1 MKRLGM
7 DHEPVSQQETIN
19 HQCATHVEHAIFGS
33 GETVS
38 GQHTL
43 VQEDSGEYVVSH
55 YDVEFEHGLEEMVS
69 VSELAITKQ
78 ESHAHAMAKK
88 AGRKKMKASW
98 NKKEQ
103 RRIDGRRKNFRE
115 KMRKLGYIKAR

>member
-1 MKRLGM
+1 MKRLGVKENNIPHM
-7 DHEPVSQQETIN
+7 
-19 HQCATHVEHAIFGS
+19 CATHVEHAMWGS
-33 GETVS
+33 GVCVS
-38 GQHTL
+38 GDHDL
-43 VQEDSGEYVVSH
+43 IEQEDGSFGVKH
-55 YDVEFEHGLEEMVS
+55 YTVEFAHGIEEMVS
-69 VSELAITKQ
+69 IQELGVTKA

-115 KMRKLGYIKAR
+115 KMRKLGYIKV